1 MRTLWVVCGC
11 AALSLSLSGP
21 ALACMNGSSEGH
33 LRGPSGSLFADEDE
47 LIAELKLAEEALR
60 TSNYSLAAA
69 QLDKLRRMGEGSDGL
84 RSRYARVAAL
94 VTVRTGGQW
103 PLRRVGRLN
112 REEER
117 VKALKKAVQA
127 LRARANQAPKD
138 PVRQSDLGEG
148 LSSLPQHQKEAQN
161 ILEALAKADL
171 LTSAHAYDALARLRA
186 KAGDDS
192 GAQAARTRCKELDA
206 SQHACG
212 DAPKA

>member
-1 MRTLWVVCGC
+1 MACAC
-11 AALSLSLSGP
+11 AALSLSLSGH
-21 ALACMNGSSEGH
+21 AEACGNGSSEGH
-33 LRGPSGSLFADEDE
+33 LRGPSGSLFAGEDE

-69 QLDKLRRMGEGSDGL
+69 QLDRFRRMGEGSDGL

-103 PLRRVGRLN
+103 PLKRAGKLN
-112 REEER
+112 REEDR
-117 VKALKKAVQA
+117 SKALSKALLA
-127 LRARANQAPKD
+127 LRKRVSDAPKD

-148 LSSLPQHQKEAQN
+148 LSSLPAHHKEARN

-171 LTSAHAYDALARLRA
+171 LTSAHAYDALARLRT
-186 KAGDDS
+186 KAGDES
-192 GAQAARTRCKELDA
+192 GAQVARTRCKELDA
-206 SQHACG
+206 SEHACR